1 MRSAA
6 AESLDKEKGKALP
19 EDLPASDD
27 SASSDIAQ
35 EEAVKD
41 GSSEVEEELEE
52 AGSLGQTSLVGIIL
66 DGAED
71 LLTLEEA
78 YSVLNTNLRARIPTD
93 VSDSDIPAAIR
104 DQILNAVTP
113 IRDEAPAMICAMKR
127 DLLRLLGKV
136 PKTEV
141 APSEAES
148 SPFRGLMPL
157 SDPVTTPRGRFTP
170 SPTPGPPSARMGGE
184 TPSKKG
190 YNEAEVRYR
199 REAAGVGA
207 ATLRFLALVFHVPA
221 LFGCFSDTD
230 LASLLDLVITILRTP
245 ALPTPNPKRTYYNAL
260 TVVAGMRV
268 PSASVLPVKDKIART
283 MESALADGLGLMTS
297 SSPNGKDSNG
307 QLKKESFSA
316 AINLYSTY
324 PSLFLPHYAE
334 LLPPCL
340 RGLHST
346 SATIRTKSAAVVA
359 AAASAKLNLLADFAS
374 PDWSRDK
381 SIAHKL
387 ELFVISH
394 FKGIVRKSGTAVY
407 GTTGERKTEWH
418 ELERVFKET
427 VGSATEV
434 QWACATWAIIVSL
447 MGSSY
452 ANSNLAPA
460 FDHIMDVSDVT
471 PLKLIS
477 AISATFHQYRTT
489 SPRPSRL
496 VACCS
501 CLLFIRNRLC
511 VCRRSRH
518 LIQTVPR
525 FQLGRLQGKGQ
536 NDTDASGSCSLSR
549 TRRYRRFSR

>member
-1 MRSAA
+1 M
-6 AESLDKEKGKALP
+6 P
-19 EDLPASDD
+19 EEMPASDD
-27 SASSDIAQ
+27 SASSDIPQ
-35 EEAVKD
+35 DEVLKD
-41 GSSEVEEELEE
+41 GSSEAEEDIEE
-52 AGSLGQTSLVGIIL
+52 AGSLGQSSLVGIIL

-78 YSVLNTNLRARIPTD
+78 YSVLNSNLRVRIPTD
-93 VSDSDIPAAIR
+93 ILESDITTVARDEIHAAV
-104 DQILNAVTP
+104 AP

-127 DLLRLLGKV
+127 DLQRLLGKV
-136 PKTEV
+136 PRSEV

-157 SDPVTTPRGRFTP
+157 SDPVMTPRTRFTP
-170 SPTPGPPSARMGGE
+170 SPTPGPPSDKMMSGE
-184 TPSKKG
+184 TPLKKG

-230 LASLLDLVITILRTP
+230 LASVLDLVVTILRTP

-260 TVVAGMRV
+260 TVVAGMKV

-283 MESALADGLGLMTS
+283 MESALTDGLGSMGNA
-297 SSPNGKDSNG
+297 SPNGKDSNG

-324 PSLFLPHYAE
+324 PSIFTAHYAE

-346 SATIRTKSAAVVA
+346 FATIRTKSSAVIA
-359 AAASAKLNLLADFAS
+359 AATTAKLNLLADTAS
-374 PDWSRDK
+374 PEWSRHK

-387 ELFVISH
+387 ETFVISH

-434 QWACATWAIIVSL
+434 QWACATWSTVVTL

-452 ANSNLAPA
+452 ANSSLASA
-460 FDHIMDVSDVT
+460 FDHIMDVS
-471 PLKLIS
+471 
-477 AISATFHQYRTT
+477 YR
-489 SPRPSRL
+489 
-496 VACCS
+496 
-501 CLLFIRNRLC
+501 
-511 VCRRSRH
+511 
-518 LIQTVPR
+518 
-525 FQLGRLQGKGQ
+525 
-536 NDTDASGSCSLSR
+536 
-549 TRRYRRFSR
+549 